1 MPPLFN
7 STHTPDP
14 SVTREDDIQH
24 FAALA
29 RAAQGSV
36 ESATDAGKI
45 AAATRKLLAAAQ
57 ESNPPEFIASRL
69 EKLDLLVQMLED
81 QEWQM
86 EGEDLDRVIHAMAY
100 FAKPEDLIADRIPGI
115 GFLDDAIMVELV
127 VRDLEHEISAY
138 QEFCT
143 FRSAEQERLAKK
155 GSDTHVGHEDWL
167 ADKRAVLHS
176 RMRERRRSRA
186 TSGAWKVSL
195 W

>member
-1 MPPLFN
+1 MSIEITFEL
-7 STHTPDP
+7 S
-14 SVTREDDIQH
+14 EDDIQH

-36 ESATDAGKI
+36 ESVADAGKI
-45 AAATRKLLAAAQ
+45 AAATRELLAAAQ
-57 ESNPPEFIASRL
+57 DSNPPEFIASRL

-81 QEWQM
+81 QEWQL

-100 FAKPEDLIADRIPGI
+100 FAEPEDLIADRIPGI

-138 QEFCT
+138 QEFST
-143 FRSAEQERLAKK
+143 FRSAEQERLAKE
-155 GSDTHVGHEDWL
+155 GGDTHVGHEDWL

>member
-1 MPPLFN
+1 MSIEITFEL
-7 STHTPDP
+7 S
-14 SVTREDDIQH
+14 EDDLQH

-36 ESATDAGKI
+36 ESGADAAKV
-45 AAATRKLLAAAQ
+45 AAATRELLAAAQ
-57 ESNPPEFIASRL
+57 DSNPPEFIATRL
-69 EKLDLLVQMLED
+69 EKLDLLVQMIED
-81 QEWQM
+81 QEWRLD
-86 EGEDLDRVIHAMAY
+86 GEDLDRVVRAMAY
-100 FAKPEDLIADRIPGI
+100 FAEPEDLIPDRIPGI

-138 QEFCT
+138 QEFRV
-143 FRSAEQERLAKK
+143 FRDTEEQRLANEGVDAKV
-155 GSDTHVGHEDWL
+155 SREDWL